1 MLFISESTL
10 VLRTANMSD
19 CPHNHIQDSGLQAFR
34 EIIRE
39 KTDGGNTIVD
49 FLSDAADGNLPK
61 FEPHHRIQAS
71 EILVRYGF
79 KGADEPAKQHN
90 DSQPKPVP
98 SSVEGTPS
106 ANRSRSAPGAPAL
119 RKPDDRD
126 PAIDDFAQ
134 TIRDKT
140 ENGLTIVRNLVH
152 IMETHEEPYKPH
164 HNLRAARRLIE
175 NGFPLTD
182 ALLCSPDCSHHAPA
196 HPEPIEGDD
205 SESEEFVP
213 DPGWVE
219 TLHEIKRMEDEG
231 IIDKVEYDPFKP
243 MYNWAPKEVVMP
255 YADEIADKFRAKLDL
270 QAERRAN
277 WPEIEERRRKKLE
290 QIYPS
295 HSEDEDGETPDT

>member
-1 MLFISESTL
+1 MP
-10 VLRTANMSD
+10 D

-49 FLSDAADGNLPK
+49 FLNDAAEGNLPK

-90 DSQPKPVP
+90 DSQPKPVL

-119 RKPDDRD
+119 NKPRPEHSRRADDRD
-126 PAIDDFAQ
+126 PAVDDFAQ
-134 TIRDKT
+134 TIRDQT

-213 DPGWVE
+213 DPGWVK

-243 MYNWAPKEVVMP
+243 MYNWAPKEVVLP